1 MIELKIGRHKYA
13 ITESD
18 KFMDN
23 GRCVQL
29 MTQSLE
35 SPVMGCRSDPVLS
48 KRAVKEISNY
58 DRRQLPHG
66 YSDKVTIFNL
76 IF

>member
-23 GRCVQL
+23 GHCVQL

-35 SPVMGCRSDPVLS
+35 TPCMGCRSDPVLS

-66 YSDKVTIFNL
+66 HSSKVSVFKL
-76 IF
+76 IL